1 MPLASPPPDAAP
13 GAPSA
18 GSGGSGHPAPPFTTA
33 PPPGPP
39 VSKPAPATAPAAR
52 EIAREVARAHAD
64 LLAEA
69 VLPALEASPRARRAQ
84 RSRSSAYDQPAP
96 ASPAP
101 SSAPFLWGSADP
113 R

>member
-1 MPLASPPPDAAP
+1 MPLASPPPAAAGP
-13 GAPSA
+13 GATHP
-18 GSGGSGHPAPPFTTA
+18 GPLFTPAPA
-33 PPPGPP
+33 PSPEPSTGTPA
-39 VSKPAPATAPAAR
+39 PAPATSPAAR

-84 RSRSSAYDQPAP
+84 RSRSSTYDQPAP
-96 ASPAP
+96 TAPNTAPAP
-101 SSAPFLWGSADP
+101 FPWGSAEP